1 MSETSP
7 ELEALLDRVE
17 EALSEGRSEEAERAL
32 RRGLARWPEHRE
44 LTFLLGDALRD
55 QGRLDEAEGI
65 YRAVVL
71 ASPDD
76 ADAWA
81 ALSSALLFQLRW
93 AEAAKTASRALREHP
108 GHPEAS
114 YIRGVLRERRGDY
127 QGAQRDYL
135 RAWHANPE
143 IWRLPVP
150 LDDETVEAV
159 VVETLEALHPTLRE
173 YLRDIPILLE
183 EFPSDEVLRH
193 YDPPA
198 YPTELLGYFSGHS
211 LMERS
216 LDDPWSGVPG
226 AIVLFRRNLQRY
238 ARDREHLL
246 EELRITLFHE
256 VGHFLGLDEDDLE
269 ARGLD

>member
-1 MSETSP
+1 MSAA
-7 ELEALLDRVE
+7 ELEALLDRAE
-17 EALSEGRSEEAERAL
+17 EALSEGRAEDAERAL
-32 RRGLARWPEHRE
+32 RDGLARWPGHRE
-44 LTFLLGDALRD
+44 LSFMLGDALRD
-55 QGRLDEAEGI
+55 LGRLDEAEGL

-71 ASPDD
+71 AHPED
-76 ADAWA
+76 ADSWA

-93 AEAAKTASRALREHP
+93 SEAAKTAARALREQP

-127 QGAQRDYL
+127 RGAQRDYL
-135 RAWHANPE
+135 RAWRADPA

-150 LDDETVEAV
+150 LDDETVEEV
-159 VVETLEALHPTLRE
+159 VTETLEALHPTLRE
-173 YLRDIPILLE
+173 YLRDVPIILE

-211 LMERS
+211 LLERAAGDAWSS
-216 LDDPWSGVPG
+216 LPG
-226 AIVLFRRNLQRY
+226 AIVIFRRNLQRY

-246 EELRITLFHE
+246 HELRITLFHE
-256 VGHFLGLDEDDLE
+256 VGHFLGLDEQDLE